1 MTDDNSPRMRF
12 DVISLLPAAFNAYW
26 NESML
31 GRAQK
36 AGIIECNAVQLR
48 DFTHGKH
55 HVTDDTPYGG
65 GVGMVMKPEPI
76 FEAAESL
83 MTGGDDELIIVM
95 TPTGEKFTQALAQE
109 LTAYRHLIIICGRYE
124 AMDARVHT
132 HLAQRE
138 ISVGD
143 YILTGGELPAMTVI
157 DAVSR
162 LLPGVLGGEGAAD
175 GESFVA
181 GLLEHP
187 QYTRP
192 PMFRGWAVPEVLLSG
207 HHEEIRKWQRQQSLQ
222 LTLEKRPELLETAEL
237 TAEDLKMLKSIKK

>member
-1 MTDDNSPRMRF
+1 
-12 DVISLLPAAFNAYW
+12 
-26 NESML
+26 
-31 GRAQK
+31 
-36 AGIIECNAVQLR
+36 
-48 DFTHGKH
+48 
-55 HVTDDTPYGG
+55 
-65 GVGMVMKPEPI
+65 
-76 FEAAESL
+76 
-83 MTGGDDELIIVM
+83 
-95 TPTGEKFTQALAQE
+95 
-109 LTAYRHLIIICGRYE
+109 
-124 AMDARVHT
+124 MDARVHT

-192 PMFRGWAVPEVLLSG
+192 PVFRGWAVPEVLLSG
-207 HHEEIRKWQRQQSLQ
+207 HHEEIRKWQRMQSLK